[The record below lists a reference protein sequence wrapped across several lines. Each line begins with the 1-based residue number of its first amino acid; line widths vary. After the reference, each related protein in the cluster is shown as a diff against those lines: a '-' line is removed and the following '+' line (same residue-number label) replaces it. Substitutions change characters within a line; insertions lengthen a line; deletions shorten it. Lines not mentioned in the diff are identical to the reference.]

1 MTVPSALTRNKCAS
15 QILFKESRRCISS
28 AGLTIERTTNL
39 ERFQNRPAKEDLAFG
54 KTLSDH
60 MLMIEWN
67 KGTNWGAPRIV
78 PYQDLKI
85 SPAASVLHYGERS
98 NSSIEMHDN
107 NITIIMR
114 RTHSFLFQ
122 PIFF

>member
-1 MTVPSALTRNKCAS
+1 MSSIIHRCKMTLSSSLRRRINHS
-15 QILFKESRRCISS
+15 NHHQFGFKECGRCISS
-28 AGLTIERTTNL
+28 AALTVERTTNL

-67 KGTNWGAPRIV
+67 KGTNWGKPRIV

-85 SPAASVLHYGERS
+85 SPAASVLHYGEQS
-98 NSSIEMHDN
+98 TVTALLKCTL
-107 NITIIMR
+107 ITI
-114 RTHSFLFQ
+114 L
-122 PIFF
+122 